1 MELEFRVVLI
11 MQSMINIPFEP
22 SSIVVGE
29 LKDMAGVKGA
39 ITMALQTIF
48 KPPVVKNNSI

>member
-1 MELEFRVVLI
+1 